1 MNPFL
6 LALVQAGIITQA
18 DAERMNRTLDP
29 DAAQAWAEQQLAI
42 AMQAGLSDQQQ
53 RLVDMLRRNNGAL
66 SASALDAFW
75 AAEDARLYAIV
86 RPTLERIVSE
96 RAIGIVVTAGGDTA
110 MWQHVNQAVLDWM
123 HSYYTSPNPNFVG
136 SVPNL
141 NQTSRQQFAEIYGR
155 WARGELDNNR
165 GLPTLIETLGR
176 NETFGPGRAEL
187 VGVTEATRIGAES
200 EHAAAMADPDI
211 EFERFKTAV
220 DDRVCGYCGPLH
232 NQTVRK
238 GEPFMH
244 PTLGEIYG
252 PPVHPRCRCAINSL
266 TGPAARQPIAPEDR
280 YTYAGE
286 LPQRRVTP

>member
-29 DAAQAWAEQQLAI
+29 DAARVWAEQQLAI

-53 RLVDMLRRNNGAL
+53 RLVDLLRRSDGTL
-66 SASALDAFW
+66 SEATLAGFW
-75 AAEDARLYAIV
+75 RSEDERLYAIV

-96 RAIGIVVTAGGDTA
+96 RAIGIVVTAGGDAA
-110 MWQHVNQAVLDWM
+110 MWQHVNQAALDWM
-123 HSYYTSPNPNFVG
+123 HAYYTSANPDFVG

-165 GLPTLIETLGR
+165 GLPTLIQELQQ
-176 NETFGPGRAEL
+176 TFGPGRAEII
-187 VGVTEATRIGAES
+187 GVTETTRIRAEA
-200 EHAAAMADPDI
+200 EHAAALADPDL

-238 GEPFMH
+238 GEPFIH
-244 PTLGEIYG
+244 PTLGAIDG

-280 YTYAGE
+280 YTYEGE